1 MISNNKKI
9 LFIGGGF
16 EQLEVIKDAKK
27 FSKKIIVTNSVISSE
42 IKKFTSHFEILNPLD
57 IAKGEKIFKKY
68 KPDAIVTDACD
79 YSNYL
84 KNYLCTKYN
93 LFCEGLKQ
101 AAFSCNKYLVR
112 EICREKL
119 ILQPKYKLCSSVS
132 DLKIFLDKTQLPL
145 ILKPIDNR
153 GSIGVNIIRNKS
165 EISQKFFNTLSYSA
179 SRQIIAEAFIEGK
192 HITVDGIFDQEGNFF
207 NLAIAEKKVEIIE
220 DHPII
225 TEVNYP
231 ANSLELNLFKELK
244 QINYQIVESL
254 NFKKGLTHTEFII
267 DKKKRVFLVETTN
280 RGGGV
285 LTSSVILKE
294 LTGIN
299 ITNYLIKN
307 ALGIKQKLK
316 IKKKNLCVRLKFLKF
331 KSGKIKKIIENIQE
345 KKILKFRINY
355 KPGDTISPAKSGDKR
370 HGFIIFSEKNSKKLD
385 QSQKKILRKIKIIY
399 EKKKKF

>member
-1 MISNNKKI
+1 M
-9 LFIGGGF
+9 
-16 EQLEVIKDAKK
+16 
-27 FSKKIIVTNSVISSE
+27 
-42 IKKFTSHFEILNPLD
+42 
-57 IAKGEKIFKKY
+57 
-68 KPDAIVTDACD
+68 
-79 YSNYL
+79 
-84 KNYLCTKYN
+84 
-93 LFCEGLKQ
+93 
-101 AAFSCNKYLVR
+101 
-112 EICREKL
+112 
-119 ILQPKYKLCSSVS
+119 QPKYKLCSSVS

-220 DHPII
+220 DHPVI

-231 ANSLELNLFKELK
+231 SNSLELNLFKELK

-267 DKKKRVFLVETTN
+267 DKKKEFFGRN
-280 RGGGV
+280 YKQGGGV

-316 IKKKNLCVRLKFLKF
+316 IKKK
-331 KSGKIKKIIENIQE
+331 KI
-345 KKILKFRINY
+345 FV
-355 KPGDTISPAKSGDKR
+355 
-370 HGFIIFSEKNSKKLD
+370 
-385 QSQKKILRKIKIIY
+385 
-399 EKKKKF
+399 